1 MNYQHDKQYFGSHF
15 CKIEKEVIWVFW
27 TPYFEV
33 KAQNMRDVVQSRHL
47 PHAPPKNTSTF
58 HGRKIW
64 HSMLPCRPTP
74 GRQWGKH
81 LLIKSWAWKFMI
93 CTFPNKTK
101 QNKRKPLNH
110 KDVEYCCSQK
120 DLHLQYGVCVCVC
133 ARAKLCM
140 FSSWCLMFL
149 LDIHS
154 SQTKLSNSDLQRE
167 ATVSL
172 EGIGENVIFHIYII
186 NFIIN
191 YNINNILSIPY
202 VYT

>member
-1 MNYQHDKQYFGSHF
+1 MWNPVVRK
-15 CKIEKEVIWVFW
+15 KIFI
-27 TPYFEV
+27 Y
-33 KAQNMRDVVQSRHL
+33 
-47 PHAPPKNTSTF
+47 
-58 HGRKIW
+58 
-64 HSMLPCRPTP
+64 SM
-74 GRQWGKH
+74 
-81 LLIKSWAWKFMI
+81 
-93 CTFPNKTK
+93 
-101 QNKRKPLNH
+101 
-110 KDVEYCCSQK
+110 
-120 DLHLQYGVCVCVC
+120 VCVCVC
-133 ARAKLCM
+133 ACAKLCM